1 MQKLILAIFIN
12 IIFCACS
19 RHTLPSFS
27 YEIDS
32 TLKNTIE
39 EKAPPIYP
47 QAEFAVLSD
56 VHIYDTSLSTEGK
69 AFNKYLNND
78 RKMLIQSL
86 EILESALHDIV
97 LKKPQF
103 VLISGDLTKDGEIS
117 SHELLQKSLYAL
129 KAQGIQT
136 FVVPGNHDINN
147 SHARSF
153 HGETTKQVK
162 SAQKEDF
169 ARIYADFGY
178 NQAIA
183 RDSDSLSYIIEPV
196 NGLWIFG
203 LDSTRFRENTMK
215 KDPIVS
221 GRFYPQTLQWIEENL
236 IKANKQGKAVIAFF
250 HHGLLEHYKGNA
262 TFYPEYLIQDFQK
275 IARMFAFY
283 NVRMVFTGHFHAND
297 ISMQYFNNKVLYDI
311 ETGSLVSAPSP
322 YRFITLKDN
331 KAFITT
337 SLVKEIPSVPNFQ
350 KFATE
355 YTKHGFEVLSR
366 AVMDKFFV
374 SKKDQDLLVPY
385 ISSAFIAHYKG
396 DESPQNNQKL
406 IPDSKE
412 LGIFGKIVLHKK
424 KDLIINIWHD
434 LKPKDNNIILE
445 FN

>member
-1 MQKLILAIFIN
+1 MQKLLLILCIN

-19 RHTLPSFS
+19 RHTLPTFS
-27 YEIDS
+27 YESDS
-32 TLKNTIE
+32 TLKSSIE
-39 EKAPPIYP
+39 EKTPPIYP
-47 QAEFAVLSD
+47 HAHFAVLSD
-56 VHIYDTSLSTEGK
+56 THIYDTSLGTEGE
-69 AFNKYLNND
+69 AFGKYLNND
-78 RKMLIQSL
+78 RKMLVQSV
-86 EILESALHDIV
+86 EILESALSDIAS
-97 LKKPQF
+97 KKPQF
-103 VLISGDLTKDGEIS
+103 VLISGDLTKDGEIR
-117 SHELLQKSLYAL
+117 SHELLQKRLYAL

-153 HGETTKQVK
+153 HGATTKQVK

-178 NQAIA
+178 NQAIKK
-183 RDSDSLSYIIEPV
+183 DPDSLSYIIEPV
-196 NGLWIFG
+196 EGLWIFG

-215 KDPIVS
+215 KDPIVD
-221 GRFYPQTLQWIEENL
+221 GKFYPQTLQWIEANL
-236 IKANKQGKAVIAFF
+236 IEANKQGKAVIAFF
-250 HHGLLEHYKGNA
+250 HHGLLEHYAGNA
-262 TFYPEYLIQDFQK
+262 TFYPEYLIEDFQAVAK
-275 IARMFAFY
+275 MFAFY

-297 ISMQYFNNKVLYDI
+297 ISMQEIDGKVLYDI

-322 YRFITLKDN
+322 YRFVTLKDN

-337 SLVKEIPSVPNFQ
+337 SVVKEIPSVPDFQ

-355 YTKHGFEVLSR
+355 YTKHGFEVLGK

-374 SKKDQDLLVPY
+374 SKKDQDILAPY

-396 DESPQNNQKL
+396 DETPEKNQKL

-412 LGIFGKIVLHKK
+412 LGMFGKIVLHKK

-434 LKPKDNNIILE
+434 LKPQDNNIILE
-445 FN
+445 FK